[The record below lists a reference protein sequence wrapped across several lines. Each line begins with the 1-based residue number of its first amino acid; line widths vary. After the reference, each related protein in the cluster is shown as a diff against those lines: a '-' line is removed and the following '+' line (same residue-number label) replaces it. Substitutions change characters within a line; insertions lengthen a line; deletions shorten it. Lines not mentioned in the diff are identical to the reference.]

1 MSDVS
6 LSYRTPLALRPLQ
19 AQHPPQL
26 ARLLP
31 PLLAPLL
38 NTDNAAAKAGLVPPL
53 ALHLSL
59 ATLSM
64 VCIYY
69 CLYELLVF
77 IGPELQITTLNATK
91 YRYVL
96 ASA

>member
-1 MSDVS
+1 MSDV

-19 AQHPPQL
+19 AQPPPQL
-26 ARLLP
+26 ARLLL

-38 NTDNAAAKAGLVPPL
+38 NTDNAAAKAGLVLPL

-59 ATLSM
+59 AMLSM
-64 VCIYY
+64 VCIHHS
-69 CLYELLVF
+69 LYELLVF

-96 ASA
+96 ASV